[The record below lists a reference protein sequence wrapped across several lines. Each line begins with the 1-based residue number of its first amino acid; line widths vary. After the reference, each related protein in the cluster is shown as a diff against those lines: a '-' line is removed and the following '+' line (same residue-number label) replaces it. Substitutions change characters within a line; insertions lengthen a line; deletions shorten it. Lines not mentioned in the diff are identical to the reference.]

1 MEELKLM
8 CLNHKIC
15 YDNKETLSIAHNPIH
30 HDHTEHVEIDMNF
43 MKQKIDSKEIIM
55 ILLPSKQVAYM
66 FTKEAV
72 KQMFEDCLDKLTMED
87 LFLLAQGGVLK
98 PCY

>member
-30 HDHTEHVEIDMNF
+30 HDHTEHVE
-43 MKQKIDSKEIIM
+43 IDSKEIIM